1 MFKITEKSHGQR
13 LLSLVLAVILLF
25 SFIQFNVQPAAADTV
40 GTVDVAVVSVR
51 VSGNSVTTTLR
62 LVQGTAPES
71 IQISYYRNG
80 KQITGTN
87 SQTLKWSGLSAAVE
101 AEISGLG
108 TTGSLTVIIGVSGD
122 TNLSNNNR
130 TATLGASPDQPQPPA
145 SVTNLRGSATQTTIT
160 LTWTASA
167 DADSYRVLD
176 KNGNVIAT
184 VTGTSYTAT
193 GLTPDTSYT
202 YYVVAVRD
210 GATSGRA
217 SITCKTQAEVT
228 PTEPEPTET
237 QPTTVKDVQIS
248 HSGETTNSVTLTWG
262 TVTGST
268 GVEPETYTVTIGGQ
282 THTATAAGSHTFTGL
297 TAGQTYTYKVV
308 ASANGKTSSE
318 ATGTVT
324 LPKPT
329 TPDSGVKTPS
339 IEHSAA
345 SFTSVT
351 LTWGYDST
359 TDGEVPT
366 KYIITIGDQTFEA
379 SAPGTKAITGLTMGQ
394 KYDYSVKAVYGDKS
408 AAASGSVQLK
418 SSAELASGID
428 LVVTDIIL
436 NPANPAAGDPV
447 SFSAVITNQGN
458 AASNNVKH
466 GVRFYVDNVSGGQSC
481 ATVGFYWSDE
491 YQSSLA
497 SGASVVVHIGGSY
510 LPAQDQ
516 TTWTATTGSHTVTAY
531 VDDSTNKDTGDSNTS
546 NNYLTRQFTVS
557 PKDSGSGGDDGGNS
571 GINPSANTP
580 ARSGNHAANT
590 KTGNIYTFT
599 GAYRDLTTAK
609 DISVSV
615 TGTNGT
621 QSSTV
626 FLAQVNE
633 SRYWAQS
640 NLKKMPVTILEMDEA
655 EGKPATVTITTTFDV
670 NDVTVRPL
678 SANIQAEKVSA
689 KQIKLTIPHTGNY
702 SVEFNGSTDNAL
714 QLFVNPYYQNKGDN
728 YLGLGEVRYGSEIG
742 RNISGYYGSGV
753 VIGNQGNDAA
763 TKAYSNS
770 TIEGITLLNT
780 QGTSWEVE
788 IRAQDNIV
796 FDYFHII
803 ASGNNSDGI
812 SIQSSSNIFINHS
825 YFRTWDDAVVLKNQ
839 YDGGNTHDIYVDNCV
854 FWSDLAQAMEIGAE
868 TNKYGRLGD
877 PQIYNAAF
885 RDSTAIHA
893 YHKSV
898 MSIHNMDNANV
909 HDITWRNITIEDA
922 QMGNNGGNGKNG
934 DGWPYLI
941 DVTNTVGGELPGTA
955 NTWTTVS
962 EGARGSIYNVTFEN
976 IKVLSWNNDT
986 GKAPGVRFMNSEWG
1000 GTITNVWI
1008 KGLDYNGQNIGDLD
1022 TLRSA
1027 TISQLEHM
1035 NDVPGAWPSATKDS
1049 GHDNS
1054 YNCRGEGFHASEAF
1068 DTTQLHFG
1076 SAS

>member
-1 MFKITEKSHGQR
+1 MR
-13 LLSLVLAVILLF
+13 
-25 SFIQFNVQPAAADTV
+25 
-40 GTVDVAVVSVR
+40 
-51 VSGNSVTTTLR
+51 
-62 LVQGTAPES
+62 
-71 IQISYYRNG
+71 
-80 KQITGTN
+80 
-87 SQTLKWSGLSAAVE
+87 
-101 AEISGLG
+101 
-108 TTGSLTVIIGVSGD
+108 
-122 TNLSNNNR
+122 
-130 TATLGASPDQPQPPA
+130 PPA
-145 SVTNLRGSATQTTIT
+145 SVTGLSGSVTQTSIT

-167 DADSYRVLD
+167 DAEKYQVLD
-176 KNGNVIAT
+176 KDGNVIAT

-202 YYVVAVRD
+202 YYIVAVRD

-217 SITCKTQAEVT
+217 SITCKTQAEEIK

-237 QPTTVKDVQIS
+237 QPTTVKNVQIN
-248 HSGETTNSVTLTWG
+248 HSDATTDSVTLTWS

-268 GVEPETYTVTIGGQ
+268 GVEPETYTVTIGSQ
-282 THTATAAGSHTFTGL
+282 TYTATAADSHTFTGL

-351 LTWGYDST
+351 LTWGYDSASE
-359 TDGEVPT
+359 GEVPT
-366 KYIITIGDQTFEA
+366 KYIITIGNQTFEA

-408 AAASGSVQLK
+408 TTQSGSVQLK
-418 SSAELASGID
+418 SSTELVSGID
-428 LVVTDIIL
+428 LVVTDILL
-436 NPANPAAGDPV
+436 NPANPTAGDAV
-447 SFSAVITNQGN
+447 SFSAVITNQGKTVSN
-458 AASNNVKH
+458 AVKH

-481 ATVGFYWSDE
+481 ASEGFYWSDQC
-491 YQSSLA
+491 QSSLA
-497 SGASVVVHIGGSY
+497 SGASAIVTVNGSY
-510 LPAQDQ
+510 LPAQNQ
-516 TTWTATTGSHTVTAY
+516 TTWTATAGSHTVTAY
-531 VDDSTNKDTGDSNTS
+531 VDDSSDKATGDSNTS
-546 NNYLTRQFTVS
+546 NNYLTKTFTVS

-580 ARSGNHAANT
+580 ARSGSHAANT

-599 GAYRDLTTAK
+599 GTYRDLATA
-609 DISVSV
+609 DNISVNV

-621 QSSTV
+621 RSSTV

-633 SRYWAQS
+633 SRYWDRR
-640 NLKKMPVTILEMDEA
+640 NFKNMPVTIFEMDEA

-678 SANIQAEKVSA
+678 SANIQTKNVNA
-689 KQIKLTIPHTGNY
+689 KQIELTIPHTGNY
-702 SVEFNGSTDNAL
+702 SVEFNGGTDNAL
-714 QLFVNPYYQNKGDN
+714 QLFVNPHYQDNGGN

-742 RNISGYYGSGV
+742 NSISGYYGSGV
-753 VIGNQGNDAA
+753 VIGNNGNNAA
-763 TKAYSNS
+763 TWASSNS

-780 QGTSWEVE
+780 QSTSWEVE

-812 SIQSSSNIFINHS
+812 SIQGSSNIFINHS

-839 YDGGNTHDIYVDNCV
+839 YDGGSTHDIYVDNCV

-877 PQIYNAAF
+877 PQIYNVAF

-898 MSIHNMDNANV
+898 MSIHNMDNASV

-922 QMGNNGGNGKNG
+922 QMGNNGGNGVNG

-941 DVTNTVGGELPGTA
+941 DVTNTLGGELPGTA
-955 NTWTTVS
+955 SSWTSVA
-962 EGARGSIYNVTFEN
+962 ARGSIYNVTFEN
-976 IKVLSWNNDT
+976 IKVLSWKNDT
-986 GKAPGVRFMNSEWG
+986 AKAPGVRIMNSEHG
-1000 GTITNVWI
+1000 GTVSNVWI
-1008 KGLDYNGQNIGDLD
+1008 KGLDYNGQNISDLD
-1022 TLRSA
+1022 TLKN
-1027 TISQLEHM
+1027 TTTCQFGHM
-1035 NDVPGAWPSATKDS
+1035 SNVPGAWPSATTGS
-1049 GHDNS
+1049 GHDGS
-1054 YNCRGEGFHASEAF
+1054 YTCLGDWSHANEAF
-1068 DTTQLHFG
+1068 DTAQLHFG